1 MLSRIHTGTLTKM
14 INKSSKNTTFTHTF
28 ASISTGLWCIF
39 MNHPQPRFSGLF
51 PRFLLRG
58 FLRLPIVDF
67 EPSRAKITKAR
78 STFQASSSREVKDG
92 KLSSHLFILVFLHSF
107 CSVYLVYS
115 KSPDNLRTILDTTSS
130 SNKILVITYQNFG
143 TSSHSNFPS
152 FTSNKTLTSSPVSV
166 AESVFA

>member
-1 MLSRIHTGTLTKM
+1 MIKNRQKIQIFRILLHRFRSVYRVSYEPSYLKSIIRNTLVSRIHIGTLTKM
-14 INKSSKNTTFTHTF
+14 IKNLQKIQNVRIFLHRF
-28 ASISTGLWCIF
+28 RPVYRIRIF

-92 KLSSHLFILVFLHSF
+92 KI
-107 CSVYLVYS
+107 
-115 KSPDNLRTILDTTSS
+115 
-130 SNKILVITYQNFG
+130 
-143 TSSHSNFPS
+143 
-152 FTSNKTLTSSPVSV
+152 SSPLL
-166 AESVFA
+166 EFPKFW

>member
-1 MLSRIHTGTLTKM
+1 M
-14 INKSSKNTTFTHTF
+14 IKKSSKTSKIYACFCIVFGRFTVYPMNHPTTILPKKYYQEYIGFTNTHRYADENDQNIQKIQNVRIFLHRF
-28 ASISTGLWCIF
+28 RPVYRVRIF

-92 KLSSHLFILVFLHSF
+92 KI
-107 CSVYLVYS
+107 
-115 KSPDNLRTILDTTSS
+115 
-130 SNKILVITYQNFG
+130 
-143 TSSHSNFPS
+143 
-152 FTSNKTLTSSPVSV
+152 SSPLL
-166 AESVFA
+166 EFPKFW